1 MIQVKMTKNF
11 AGFEIIGSYE
21 DFNELYDNIM
31 LAIGPECEHENIED
45 ARLHVLA
52 FLYDLRHAY
61 KGHRNIIVADTSL
74 DKETKKVRK
83 IKEKVDYEVLYGFYY
98 LVPDALMDI
107 LIIKYFLSINREG
120 IIDEFDQ
127 CRNTIRLFQSKLV
140 NALNAMLTKEQM
152 IKVEQE
158 LYDSMLLI
166 EDFILQWIDLLNKEY
181 IYATKIKRKNMFM
194 DILDK
199 VCNYFNYPEFA
210 SFKLEIESL
219 AREHNI
225 PVNEVTGPF
234 NDYDIDGIKW

>member
-1 MIQVKMTKNF
+1 MTKNF
-11 AGFEIIGSYE
+11 AGFEIVGSYE
-21 DFNELYDNIM
+21 DFNELYDNVM

-61 KGHRNIIVADTSL
+61 QGDRNIIVANTSL
-74 DKETKKVRK
+74 DEETKKSRQ

-107 LIIKYFLSINREG
+107 LIIKYFVSINREG

-140 NALNAMLTKEQM
+140 NALNIMLTKEQM
-152 IKVEQE
+152 MKVEQE
-158 LYDSMLLI
+158 LYDSMILI
-166 EDFILQWIDLLNKEY
+166 EDFILQWIDLLNKDY
-181 IYATKIKRKNMFM
+181 IYATKAKRKNMFM

-210 SFKLEIESL
+210 SFKSEIESL
-219 AREHNI
+219 AKEYNI
-225 PVNEVTGPF
+225 PLNEVTGSF
-234 NDYDIDGIKW
+234 NDYDIDDIKW